1 MGRVLKDI
9 ADHCRGQGHGLK
21 SADPGVLDVF
31 AHQFF
36 SGFLIA
42 VQKRVEDLDMLVI
55 AVLKA
60 VGKPRAQ
67 HHKTHIVVQNQVHHR
82 TDIGISHKL
91 NQIGVKYIFHG
102 TNPFA
107 TYPRVWGHE
116 FAGEVVRVGEQV
128 MDLSQGDHVVG
139 EPFVSCKTC
148 YACRHGRGN
157 VCENLQVYGVHLD
170 GGCQE
175 YLVIKRE
182 KVHQVPK
189 DMSWS
194 LAALAEPLTIGFQ
207 SVSRGRVEKGD
218 LVLIMGAG
226 PIGLTVLMAVKA
238 AGGTAIITDLY
249 DDKLEYARRFG
260 ADVTVNVR
268 NKELCS
274 YIEELEERPNVIFD
288 CVCTKTS
295 LEEAVDMVSA
305 AGRVV
310 ELGFGDIKSEI
321 SHATLM
327 KKEVDVCGTRLQ
339 TGKFPEAIRYIKEHQ
354 DLLEGFVTQQF
365 PVERLKEVFDFVGR
379 NPGLVRKAQI
389 LLNQD

>member
-1 MGRVLKDI
+1 MKVYCIKEPGKMVVEE
-9 ADHCRGQGHGLK
+9 RGMP
-21 SADPGVLDVF
+21 S
-31 AHQFF
+31 
-36 SGFLIA
+36 
-42 VQKRVEDLDMLVI
+42 DLGSDEILMKTRIVGICGSDM
-55 AVLKA
+55 
-60 VGKPRAQ
+60 
-67 HHKTHIVVQNQVHHR
+67 H
-82 TDIGISHKL
+82 
-91 NQIGVKYIFHG
+91 IFHG

-116 FAGEVVRVGEQV
+116 FAGEVVKTGENV
-128 MDLSQGDHVVG
+128 TDLLEGDHVVG

-157 VCENLQVYGVHLD
+157 VCEDLKVYGVHLD

-175 YLVIKRE
+175 YLVMKRE
-182 KVHQVPK
+182 KVHLVPK
-189 DMSWS
+189 EISWS

-207 SVSRGRVEKGD
+207 SVTRGRMEKGD

-238 AGGTAIITDLY
+238 AGATAMITDLY
-249 DDKLEYARRFG
+249 DEKLEYARQFG
-260 ADVTVNVR
+260 ADVTINVQDR
-268 NKELCS
+268 DLLS
-274 YIEELEERPNVIFD
+274 YIEEEKERPNVIFD

-310 ELGFGDIKSEI
+310 ELGFGNIKSEI

-339 TGKFPEAIRYIKEHQ
+339 SGKFPEAIQYIQKHQ
-354 DLLEGFVTQQF
+354 DLLAGFVTQQF
-365 PVERLKEVFDFVGR
+365 PVDQLMEAFNFVEK

-389 LLNQD
+389 LLSQD

>member
-1 MGRVLKDI
+1 M
-9 ADHCRGQGHGLK
+9 
-21 SADPGVLDVF
+21 
-31 AHQFF
+31 
-36 SGFLIA
+36 
-42 VQKRVEDLDMLVI
+42 
-55 AVLKA
+55 
-60 VGKPRAQ
+60 
-67 HHKTHIVVQNQVHHR
+67 
-82 TDIGISHKL
+82 
-91 NQIGVKYIFHG
+91 
-102 TNPFA
+102 
-107 TYPRVWGHE
+107 
-116 FAGEVVRVGEQV
+116 
-128 MDLSQGDHVVG
+128 
-139 EPFVSCKTC
+139 
-148 YACRHGRGN
+148 
-157 VCENLQVYGVHLD
+157 
-170 GGCQE
+170 
-175 YLVIKRE
+175 
-182 KVHQVPK
+182 PK

-305 AGRVV
+305 ASRVV

-365 PVERLKEVFDFVGR
+365 PVERLKEAFDFVGR